1 MLEHECRCNRQINPL
16 IMLKRNQLIRI
27 VCLTLVEG
35 QRKVRL
41 LRPGHRRPGTIIL
54 ASRSTDRQ
62 TDRQIN
68 LTLRD
73 HNNCDHWDW
82 KVKSLTHGWP
92 VSRVIKDKSIDFVVY
107 LSHLLVLDIHV
118 PEVKKNFN
126 YQSI

>member
-1 MLEHECRCNRQINPL
+1 MQVHELVDYILCNASAFKTTLLEHECRCNRQINPL

-73 HNNCDHWDW
+73 HNNCDH
-82 KVKSLTHGWP
+82 
-92 VSRVIKDKSIDFVVY
+92 
-107 LSHLLVLDIHV
+107 
-118 PEVKKNFN
+118 
-126 YQSI
+126 